1 MGSYTVVINSAYL
14 VTASQDFSLIVTGGA
29 LVFLSHEASAPN
41 TVDYNPNNCGK
52 RERNVVL
59 TAMDHGGDGWGAGNF
74 FEIRETSKH
83 KSLIFSDTLTADAG
97 QQFRKTIPLCLPT
110 GKSYSVALVGNG
122 TNSDEM
128 GLDISP
134 CNTYLS
140 KFLTSSTF
148 SISSASSLYCGECAG
163 QFDLE
168 LTLGGSLFGVPY
180 GWKQETHYSLWNPD
194 SGSRFVGTLV
204 TGMFALRHHCLP
216 SGTWYLEFSDAAVDD
231 DGFLDDDYLAYLA
244 GTNEYFMTAS
254 NGASDVSIIAGER
267 VTLSVTGASASMST
281 GQAGPTSSPTYS
293 SSPTLIPTE
302 APTLETNPPSPTVEP
317 TKKPK
322 GKPKDPPSP
331 KPKDPPTTPAPTI
344 EATPK
349 PTKEP
354 KGKPKDLNPT
364 VRPSM
369 ESFPTTSTNAPTPSV
384 TPTPKKGKPNLKPK
398 TPKDPKSF
406 FSHVAG
412 GR

>member
-231 DGFLDDDYLAYLA
+231 DGFLDDDYLASLA
-244 GTNEYFMTAS
+244 GTKEYFMTAS
-254 NGASDVSIIAGER
+254 NGVSDVSIIAGER
-267 VTLSVTGASASMST
+267 VTLLVTGASASMST
-281 GQAGPTSSPTYS
+281 GQAGPTSSPTRS
-293 SSPTLIPTE
+293 SSPTP
-302 APTLETNPPSPTVEP
+302 EP
-317 TKKPK
+317 TKGPK

-331 KPKDPPTTPAPTI
+331 TLKS
-344 EATPK
+344 TPK

-354 KGKPKDLNPT
+354 KGKPKDPPTTSSPTIEATPKPTKDPKGKPKDLNPT
-364 VRPSM
+364 ARPTM
-369 ESFPTTSTNAPTPSV
+369 VHNLPTLAPTRPPTPSV
-384 TPTPKKGKPNLKPK
+384 TPSPKGKPNPKPK
-398 TPKDPKSF
+398 NSKSF
-406 FSHVAG
+406 FSHIGG